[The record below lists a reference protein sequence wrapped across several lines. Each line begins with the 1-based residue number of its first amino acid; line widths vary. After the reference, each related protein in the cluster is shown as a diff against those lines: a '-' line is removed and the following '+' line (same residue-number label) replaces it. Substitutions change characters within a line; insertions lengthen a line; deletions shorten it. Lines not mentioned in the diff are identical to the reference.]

1 MWGII
6 GNESEVALL
15 HGSISAGRWAHAYL
29 IVGPEFSGKRALGVQ
44 FAKALNC
51 LNNDKPCGTCYQCVR
66 INEGKHVDVFTIDIQ
81 KEANAGVEN
90 SSQLAILRDIS
101 RSLAL
106 TPVEG
111 KVRVVIFDNAD
122 RISNEAQNSCL
133 KLLEEPPP
141 NVVLMLLATNSHAV
155 LNTLRSRCQ
164 LVTLNP
170 VSFQSMMS
178 YLVDVKLLPVDSASV
193 IASAAK
199 GLPRLADYLVE
210 NEGWQIEL
218 DIKFEQFAKMLD
230 ASIPER
236 LGMVPILEQ
245 NTERSR
251 EAIVQLLRLWM
262 GWYRDMLIVKYGV
275 DEGILYSH
283 FNQRIEDLSCQASP
297 SAVSDS
303 IQAISVAIRNISMN
317 ANIRLSLERLVIE
330 L

>member
-29 IVGPEFSGKRALGVQ
+29 IVGPEFAGKRALGMQ

-51 LNNDKPCGTCYQCVR
+51 LNSDKPCGTCYQCVR
-66 INEGKHVDVFTIDIQ
+66 ISDGKHVDVLTIDIQ
-81 KEANAGVEN
+81 KEANSSVEN
-90 SSQLAILRDIS
+90 SNQLAILRDIS

-111 KVRVVIFDNAD
+111 KVRVVIFNNAD

-141 NVVLMLLATNSHAV
+141 NVVLMLLATNSYAV

-193 IASAAK
+193 IARAAK
-199 GLPRLADYLVE
+199 GLPGLADSLIE
-210 NEGWQIEL
+210 NQGWQIEL
-218 DIKFEQFAKMLD
+218 ESKFEQFVEMLD
-230 ASIPER
+230 TSIPER

-245 NTERSR
+245 STERSR
-251 EAIVQLLRLWM
+251 EEIIQLLRLWM
-262 GWYRDMLIVKYGV
+262 GWYRDMLVVKYGV
-275 DEGILYSH
+275 HEGILYSQ
-283 FNQRIEDLSCQASP
+283 FNDKIEDLSRQVSP
-297 SAVSDS
+297 SEASDS

-317 ANIRLSLERLVIE
+317 ANIRLSLERLVIT